1 MWCKDKIL
9 IAFLLALFLC
19 LLIHVN
25 FPKLSDASCSSSM
38 VGTEEDFVGWV
49 REQQKRKSRVAKVCA
64 EDPRWK
70 DSWLRSPNYWQYSFL
85 HNQEHSLL
93 GCLQPKVRQ
102 EFWNTLWS
110 WRKNT
115 GHLDVGKFSVFLF
128 KVGSTTW
135 HQHFVSLANPGMHAE
150 LEKHERDEQESTLIK
165 ITSKH
170 GTYVSIPAG

>member
-49 REQQKRKSRVAKVCA
+49 REQQGRKAKVAKMCA

-85 HNQEHSLL
+85 YNQEHSLL
-93 GCLQPKVRQ
+93 GCLQPKVRL
-102 EFWNTLWS
+102 EVL
-110 WRKNT
+110 K
-115 GHLDVGKFSVFLF
+115 LF
-128 KVGSTTW
+128 MK
-135 HQHFVSLANPGMHAE
+135 
-150 LEKHERDEQESTLIK
+150 RLIK
-165 ITSKH
+165 EIKCWNVFSFSLQ
-170 GTYVSIPAG
+170 GRINNLASAFCVSGKSGNARRVRETRKR